1 MLINSYTQHYLLAF
15 LVQGSELWVPSKLW
29 QEIRWF
35 RFRFRF
41 RNVLFTGMLHQ
52 LNTSWSS
59 VTSCVHTKQKVTI
72 DNNNPRTTINNSAE
86 VTEEKENKLRKIKA
100 RIR

>member
-1 MLINSYTQHYLLAF
+1 MARNTL
-15 LVQGSELWVPSKLW
+15 
-29 QEIRWF
+29 RF

-100 RIR
+100 RMVAKLVDEYKD

>member
-1 MLINSYTQHYLLAF
+1 MARNTL
-15 LVQGSELWVPSKLW
+15 
-29 QEIRWF
+29 RF

-72 DNNNPRTTINNSAE
+72 DNNDKRTTINNSAE
-86 VTEEKENKLRKIKA
+86 VANRRKGKQVKA
-100 RIR
+100 IISRLKGS